1 MIVDEWQLCKHS
13 LFFLVKYMAKQNL
26 NSLLKFFFKRT
37 SIFYFD
43 CFHRF
48 PLQHLNYLT
57 YKKALGWSVLNMY
70 IYKLA
75 KVGNC
80 WTKFADI
87 FFKGTHGLPWATL
100 ALQLVTHKK
109 WQFCHVIILTN
120 DNFALCNFT
129 IWQFCYVTNLPCENF
144 VSCQL

>member
-1 MIVDEWQLCKHS
+1 
-13 LFFLVKYMAKQNL
+13 MAKQNL
-26 NSLLKFFFKRT
+26 NSLLNFLFKRT
-37 SIFYFD
+37 SILYFD

-57 YKKALGWSVLNMY
+57 YKKALRWSVLNMY

-109 WQFCHVIILTN
+109 WQFCHVIIFDKWQRWSLTILLYAILPY
-120 DNFALCNFT
+120 DNFVMWQIYRVKTLSVVNFSK
-129 IWQFCYVTNLPCENF
+129 WQLW
-144 VSCQL
+144 